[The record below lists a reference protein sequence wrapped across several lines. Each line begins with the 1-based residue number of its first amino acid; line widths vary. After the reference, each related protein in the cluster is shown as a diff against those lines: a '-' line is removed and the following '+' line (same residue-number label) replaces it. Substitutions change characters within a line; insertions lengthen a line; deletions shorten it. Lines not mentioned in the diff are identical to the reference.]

1 MNPYAL
7 ARVIAVSSVLPTRP
21 LADWKVVSMN
31 RINSIDPTKAAY
43 ERIVISLPIADRLRS
58 YNFYRC
64 ALGLQAIGAPADDG
78 VPEPLQFVVNAGV
91 RVMLVP
97 RGGFGWTIGDGQV
110 ASPGNHE
117 CLLAIGAA
125 TEADTDALI
134 ERAVAE
140 GADLVTLPGQQP
152 WGYAGAFADPDGHI
166 WMVRAEQV
174 GSTTRNQRRRTGQL
188 S

>member
-1 MNPYAL
+1 MNMTNL
-7 ARVIAVSSVLPTRP
+7 L
-21 LADWKVVSMN
+21 
-31 RINSIDPTKAAY
+31 DPTKSTY
-43 ERIVISLPIADRLRS
+43 ESIVISLPIADRQRS
-58 YNFYRC
+58 YNFYRR

-97 RGGFGWTIGDGQV
+97 RGGFEWTIGNSQV
-110 ASPGNHE
+110 APSGHHE

-125 TEADTDALI
+125 TPAETDALV

-140 GADLVTLPGQQP
+140 GAELVTHPGPQP

-166 WMVRAEQV
+166 WMVRSSDAVE
-174 GSTTRNQRRRTGQL
+174 STGEASSSQHPD
-188 S
+188 